1 MFPGDI
7 INDAIKNNDHENTN
21 NQRFTFTNQQR
32 FKPDHKLTTR
42 TEKTTLTEIFITESL
57 LGTLEQVD
65 AEDSRNRAASSY
77 IMFSPLI
84 FIIWSMF
91 NDRGEAITENI
102 KLNHSHYH
110 RHSQSSE
117 YYHLI
122 NPLFIINSVV
132 QSFHQYYN
140 ASLSDYFTVEQLLIL
155 HKLHIF
161 SAVKYF
167 YWSSLKISWNH
178 IWCVSV

>member
-65 AEDSRNRAASSY
+65 AEDTRNRDLL
-77 IMFSPLI
+77 PL
-84 FIIWSMF
+84 
-91 NDRGEAITENI
+91 T
-102 KLNHSHYH
+102 
-110 RHSQSSE
+110 
-117 YYHLI
+117 
-122 NPLFIINSVV
+122 
-132 QSFHQYYN
+132 
-140 ASLSDYFTVEQLLIL
+140 
-155 HKLHIF
+155 
-161 SAVKYF
+161 
-167 YWSSLKISWNH
+167 
-178 IWCVSV
+178 